1 MKIIS
6 KVNNLTRHDLIYVF
20 DKMKIGESVELD
32 QDDKNNCTW
41 VIYGG
46 KKIGTLDQFDIKYW
60 GLGGKFLAKI
70 NSISK
75 NKYLPFENLD
85 IEIKPTF

>member
-6 KVNNLTRHDLIYVF
+6 KVNNLTRHDLIYVY
-20 DKMKIGESVELD
+20 DKLKIGEQVEISED
-32 QDDKNNCTW
+32 ENGKCIW
-41 VIYGG
+41 VMYQN
-46 KKIGTLDQFDIKYW
+46 KRIGTLENFDLGFW
-60 GLGGKFLAKI
+60 GLGGKLKARI